1 MNNLKNKV
9 ILNLIIVVLFGTTC
23 LSQNN
28 YKSNMVLLID
38 DTIVTQKIDF
48 DFYKKEE
55 LFYTHSYMLGEP
67 LIVSK
72 DLLTGDDVVLK
83 FSYWQGEDKYKYAI
97 NFSVGWI
104 DNTSYTIIKI
114 YNLDKER
121 YRKVFCKEKGK
132 YVIEIKNAIYDMQVM
147 KCKELKCKELKCN

>member
-48 DFYKKEE
+48 DFYKKE
-55 LFYTHSYMLGEP
+55 
-67 LIVSK
+67 
-72 DLLTGDDVVLK
+72 
-83 FSYWQGEDKYKYAI
+83 
-97 NFSVGWI
+97 
-104 DNTSYTIIKI
+104 
-114 YNLDKER
+114 R
-121 YRKVFCKEKGK
+121 
-132 YVIEIKNAIYDMQVM
+132 
-147 KCKELKCKELKCN
+147 